1 MYGSQ
6 KSDFEEESADFSND
20 VIGSLD
26 NFEDDYADLDNFGDD
41 SVDLD
46 DFEDDSQEG
55 SQYLDES
62 HMANVESHKV
72 AKADKKMQ
80 DLISQKR
87 QTGDEDRKVAS
98 EIFDKLTLQTL
109 YKLANQ
115 GYLDLLNGA
124 VSTGKEANVLKGVK
138 DDGSY
143 LAVKIYRIATS
154 DFRKMQYYIAG
165 DPRFK
170 VRMGN
175 KRQLIKAWVNKEFRN
190 LTRLKDAGVN
200 VPEPSTSLN
209 NVLIM
214 EYIGDDEGNP
224 APTVKNLPPSDPD
237 DFYEKLVREMD
248 LFLNKANLVHG
259 DLSSYNIINYDE
271 KPVIIDVSQSVVRD
285 HVIAGELLER
295 DIKNISFEFSKMG
308 VDTSI
313 EDLTQ
318 RLIKK

>member
-6 KSDFEEESADFSND
+6 KSDFEEESADFSDD
-20 VIGSLD
+20 VISSLEDFD
-26 NFEDDYADLDNFGDD
+26 NDSIDLNDFEDD
-41 SVDLD
+41 SV

-214 EYIGDDEGNP
+214 EYIGDEEGNP
-224 APTVKNLPPSDPD
+224 APTVKNLPPQDPD

-248 LFLNKANLVHG
+248 MFLNKANLVHG

-313 EDLTQ
+313 EDLAQ